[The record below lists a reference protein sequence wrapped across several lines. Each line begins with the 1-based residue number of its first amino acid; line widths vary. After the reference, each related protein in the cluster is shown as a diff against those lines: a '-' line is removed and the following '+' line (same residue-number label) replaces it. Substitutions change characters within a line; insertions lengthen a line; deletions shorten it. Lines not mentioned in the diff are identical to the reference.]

1 MCLTQ
6 NDSELL
12 SPPVALFDT
21 LPPGKMS
28 TKAKLFFIFFL
39 STLCGSVTTA
49 FAQDPIVYS
58 RCERTTATY
67 QLTGD
72 VTV

>member
-6 NDSELL
+6 NSSELFFA
-12 SPPVALFDT
+12 SIALFDT
-21 LPPGKMS
+21 LYKKMS
-28 TKAKLFFIFFL
+28 TKTKLFFIFLLPALF
-39 STLCGSVTTA
+39 SSVTTA

-67 QLTGD
+67 QLTGN
-72 VTV
+72 VT